1 VQSRTSSIWDVVSRR
16 EARVVFWLVVL
27 ALAAVVVT
35 LTADTVALL
44 RWPAIVLFLAWL
56 MSYVLEPPIS
66 WLQRHVPPHSRG
78 LSAAI
83 TYVIF
88 IAVAFVVLLAAG
100 VAIFNA
106 AVAFV
111 DSMPQ
116 IIDRVGEILGPVFA
130 NLGITLPNGG
140 DPAAR
145 VQDFLLEYGSEIRDA
160 ASEIVRNLIAVVGS
174 LFTAIIIS
182 VGLAAGQVTLLGWL
196 RPFLPQST
204 YRDLTELE
212 KAIAISFGGFVRG
225 RLLIGAIFGG
235 IIWVTALVFGV
246 PLGAL
251 IAVVAGLIIFI
262 PWIGPLIAW
271 AVLPAFALVLAPDV
285 VGQCLVV
292 SLAAAILVQVL
303 ITQLVMGA
311 AVNMKPVAVFA
322 VVIVGTSLAGI
333 FGAIFAIPTAA
344 AILAIA
350 SYLRQRDVLLR
361 AGSPG
366 GNGGRGGPGGPAE
379 GDPAAEAAV

>member
-1 VQSRTSSIWDVVSRR
+1 MQSPTPSIWDVVSRR
-16 EARVVFWLVVL
+16 EARILFWLVVL
-27 ALAAVVVT
+27 ALAATVAT

-44 RWPAIVLFLAWL
+44 RWPAIVLFIAWL
-56 MSYVLEPPIS
+56 MSYVLEPPIG
-66 WLQRHVPPHSRG
+66 WLQRHLPPHSRG

-83 TYVIF
+83 TYVVF
-88 IAVAFVVLLAAG
+88 IAVAFVVVLAAG
-100 VAIFNA
+100 IAIFNA

-111 DSMPQ
+111 DALPQ
-116 IIDRVGEILGPVFA
+116 IVARVGEILGPIFA
-130 NLGITLPNGG
+130 NLGMTLPGDV
-140 DPAAR
+140 DPAAA
-145 VQDFLLEYGSEIRDA
+145 VQGFLLEYGSQISDA
-160 ASEIVRNLIAVVGS
+160 VTTVVHNLIAVVGS

-182 VGLAAGQVTLLGWL
+182 VGLAAGQVSLLGWL
-196 RPFLPQST
+196 RPFLPRST
-204 YRDLTELE
+204 YRDLTALE
-212 KAIAISFGGFVRG
+212 KAIAVSFGGFVRG
-225 RLLIGAIFGG
+225 RLTIGVIFGG
-235 IIWVTALVFGV
+235 IIWATAFVFGV
-246 PLGAL
+246 PLAPL

-285 VGQCLVV
+285 VGPCLVV

-333 FGAIFAIPTAA
+333 LGAVFAIPTAA

-350 SYLRQRDVLLR
+350 GYLRERDVLLR
-361 AGSPG
+361 TEPTEVRSDAVAGGQVES
-366 GNGGRGGPGGPAE
+366 GPVV
-379 GDPAAEAAV
+379 EATS